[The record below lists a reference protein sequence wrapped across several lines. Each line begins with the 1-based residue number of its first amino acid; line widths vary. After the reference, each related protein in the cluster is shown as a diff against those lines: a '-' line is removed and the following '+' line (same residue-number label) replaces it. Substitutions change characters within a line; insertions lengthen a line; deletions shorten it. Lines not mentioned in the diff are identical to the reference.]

1 MVARE
6 LTITNRA
13 GIHAR
18 PAAAIVKTAG
28 KFKSKLSFL
37 KDTMVVDG
45 KSIMGIITLGA
56 SYGTKLTMQTEG
68 PDELAMADAIQSL
81 FEHHFE
87 E

>member
-1 MVARE
+1 MTERT

-28 KFKSKLSFL
+28 KFKSKLTFL
-37 KDTMVVDG
+37 KDSMAVDG

-56 SYGTKLTMQTEG
+56 SYGTTLTMRAEG
-68 PDELAMADAIQSL
+68 PDETAQADAIQKL

>member
-1 MVARE
+1 MIERT

-28 KFKSKLSFL
+28 QFKSKLTFI
-37 KDTMVVDG
+37 KDTIIADG
-45 KSIMGIITLGA
+45 KSIIGIITLGA
-56 SYGTKLTMQTEG
+56 PYGTKLTMRAEG
-68 PDELAMADAIQSL
+68 PDEEALADAIQSL

>member
-1 MVARE
+1 MVERA
-6 LTITNRA
+6 LTISNRA

-28 KFKSKLSFL
+28 RFKSKLTFT
-37 KDTMVVDG
+37 KDTMIVDG

-56 SYGTKLTMQTEG
+56 PYGTKLTMRAEG
-68 PDELAMADAIQSL
+68 PDEEALADAIQRL